1 MNTVM
6 AVATEMAMAAGTGTQ
21 RAVATEM
28 AIAEIAVDTGAATV
42 VVVTTMVAATVA
54 VMAALVLLIAC
65 RNQNSLYRER
75 MGRRV
80 TSNFGMMA
88 KLHLEMVTA
97 TLHLEMATAAEVLL
111 LRTGLN

>member
-1 MNTVM
+1 MS
-6 AVATEMAMAAGTGTQ
+6 AV
-21 RAVATEM
+21 
-28 AIAEIAVDTGAATV
+28 
-42 VVVTTMVAATVA
+42 
-54 VMAALVLLIAC
+54 ALVLLIAR
-65 RNQNSLYRER
+65 RNQNSLCREH

-88 KLHLEMVTA
+88 KQHLEMATVTLHLEMVTA

>member
-1 MNTVM
+1 
-6 AVATEMAMAAGTGTQ
+6 
-21 RAVATEM
+21 
-28 AIAEIAVDTGAATV
+28 
-42 VVVTTMVAATVA
+42 
-54 VMAALVLLIAC
+54 
-65 RNQNSLYRER
+65 

-88 KLHLEMVTA
+88 KQHLEMATVTLHLEMVTA